1 VDPDRVG
8 TFGSVAISLKNKA
21 NMNLKAIKI
30 IPAMILL
37 CSLQAS
43 VALPKPA
50 DAIDNNPL
58 LVNGKVVTTE
68 QFGHITRGMLTLA
81 KSGTASEG
89 QTPVP
94 FLIYLRRSGKIVDA
108 EAYAHNHAV
117 MYYEVAEI
125 LKFAQAGDQLVI
137 DPVGSTDKAAQ
148 KVITIKSSQIVP
160 QFQWFY
166 VLNPKKDKC

>member
-1 VDPDRVG
+1 
-8 TFGSVAISLKNKA
+8 
-21 NMNLKAIKI
+21 M
-30 IPAMILL
+30 
-37 CSLQAS
+37 
-43 VALPKPA
+43 
-50 DAIDNNPL
+50 
-58 LVNGKVVTTE
+58 LVNGKVVTSE
-68 QFGHITRGMLTLA
+68 QFAHVTRGVLMLV
-81 KSGTASEG
+81 KSGPASKQ

-94 FLIYLRRSGKIVDA
+94 FLIYLRRGGKIVDA

-137 DPVGSTDKAAQ
+137 DPVGSPDKAAQ

-166 VLNPKKDKC
+166 VLNQKKDRC

>member
-1 VDPDRVG
+1 
-8 TFGSVAISLKNKA
+8 
-21 NMNLKAIKI
+21 MNIKAIRI
-30 IPAMILL
+30 IPAVILL

-43 VALPKPA
+43 VALPKSSDPA
-50 DAIDNNPL
+50 DNNPL
-58 LVNGKVVTTE
+58 LINGKVVTTE
-68 QFGHITRGMLTLA
+68 QFAYVTRGVLSLVKA
-81 KSGTASEG
+81 DPASDKPM
-89 QTPVP
+89 PVP
-94 FLIYLRRSGKIVDA
+94 FLIYLRRAGKIVDA

-137 DPVGSTDKAAQ
+137 DPVGSAEKAAQ
-148 KVITIKSSQIVP
+148 KVITIKNSQIVP